1 MIRGMS
7 VDLERQIRRLILAL
21 LTFGLAAT
29 VADLF
34 GLAHYEEPWQIVP
47 IAFISF
53 SLLVLLWH
61 IVTGSPASLL
71 TLRLLMPVL
80 VLVGMVGVVLHL
92 KGSLAFQLEANPDL
106 AGWVLLKKLLRAK
119 APPAL
124 APGVLVQLGLLGT
137 IYGYKHP
144 GGR

>member
-1 MIRGMS
+1 
-7 VDLERQIRRLILAL
+7 
-21 LTFGLAAT
+21 
-29 VADLF
+29 
-34 GLAHYEEPWQIVP
+34 
-47 IAFISF
+47 
-53 SLLVLLWH
+53 
-61 IVTGSPASLL
+61 
-71 TLRLLMPVL
+71 VL